1 MRNSIQIQAK
11 KWSHILGLV
20 VIIYATIGTILSVKF
35 QVNLMAYTTP
45 IIVGF
50 CGMTVVFACTKRFLY
65 KMLLQDGN
73 ILFFDKQ
80 KNDTPMVFG
89 VYEPQNEPQNEPQCE
104 PQNNENDTQDYEE
117 GRQKGE
123 NVDRKGGQEILEGG
137 QETLKGGQEK
147 PKGGQEIQNDTQN
160 DTQNDSQSDT
170 QKAKNDT
177 QEVKNDTQGS
187 EIDTQEAKDDTK
199 NSENDTKN
207 DTKNSIYM
215 NDTQE
220 DMNNANNI
228 HDTKN
233 DTRNDTKKET
243 GYSYLDKYVA
253 LQREVEEQ
261 NTKRKVLIME
271 AVREY
276 VTYTVAPFL
285 KKEEVLILLEN
296 INYMAIGQTNLYKG
310 IRSDANNPLRS
321 PDLRHL
327 AWNIGERLGI
337 SNRERAIF
345 IKASFPFE
353 LRDATVEYL
362 EKNLR
367 DVIPARIPIDKPAK
381 GDYKFNTLK
390 QSIAA

>member
-11 KWSHILGLV
+11 KWSHTLGLV

-80 KNDTPMVFG
+80 KNDTPMDFG
-89 VYEPQNEPQNEPQCE
+89 VYEPQNEPQCE

-123 NVDRKGGQEILEGG
+123 NVDRKGGQKTLKSG
-137 QETLKGGQEK
+137 QETLKGGQETHQS
-147 PKGGQEIQNDTQN
+147 GQETSKVDRKDGQKILN

-170 QKAKNDT
+170 QNDT
-177 QEVKNDTQGS
+177 QNDTQTAKNDTQGS
-187 EIDTQEAKDDTK
+187 EHDTQEEK
-199 NSENDTKN
+199 NDTKN
-207 DTKNSIYM
+207 DTKNGIYI

-220 DMNNANNI
+220 DMDNTNNV

-233 DTRNDTKKET
+233 DTKNDTKKDT
-243 GYSYLDKYVA
+243 GYSYIDKYAA

-353 LRDATVEYL
+353 LREATVEYL

>member
-11 KWSHILGLV
+11 KWSHTLGLV
-20 VIIYATIGTILSVKF
+20 VIIYATIGTILSAKF
-35 QVNLMAYTTP
+35 QVNLMAFTTP

-73 ILFFDKQ
+73 ILFFDKHE
-80 KNDTPMVFG
+80 DDMSIVFG
-89 VYEPQNEPQNEPQCE
+89 VHEPQNEPQCE
-104 PQNNENDTQDYEE
+104 PQNNKDDIQENGCGGQETEE
-117 GRQKGE
+117 VDRIGRQITQK
-123 NVDRKGGQEILEGG
+123 VDRKGRRKIF
-137 QETLKGGQEK
+137 
-147 PKGGQEIQNDTQN
+147 
-160 DTQNDSQSDT
+160 
-170 QKAKNDT
+170 
-177 QEVKNDTQGS
+177 
-187 EIDTQEAKDDTK
+187 
-199 NSENDTKN
+199 NDTKN
-207 DTKNSIYM
+207 DTKNSTYI

-220 DMNNANNI
+220 DMDNTNNI

-233 DTRNDTKKET
+233 DTKNDTKKDT
-243 GYSYLDKYVA
+243 GYSYLDKYAA

>member
-11 KWSHILGLV
+11 KWSHTLGLV

-89 VYEPQNEPQNEPQCE
+89 VYEPQNEPQCE

-117 GRQKGE
+117 GRQKSE
-123 NVDRKGGQEILEGG
+123 NVDRKGGQK
-137 QETLKGGQEK
+137 TLKGGQETSK
-147 PKGGQEIQNDTQN
+147 GGQETSKGGQEIQNDT
-160 DTQNDSQSDT
+160 
-170 QKAKNDT
+170 K
-177 QEVKNDTQGS
+177 
-187 EIDTQEAKDDTK
+187 
-199 NSENDTKN
+199 
-207 DTKNSIYM
+207 
-215 NDTQE
+215 
-220 DMNNANNI
+220 
-228 HDTKN
+228 
-233 DTRNDTKKET
+233 NDTKKET

-327 AWNIGERLGI
+327 AWNIGKRLGI

-367 DVIPARIPIDKPAK
+367 DVIPAHIPIDKPSK